1 MMVLVDQGQSE
12 EKEADGPVYGLDG
25 PLHGIPCHASSLF
38 SFSFS
43 F

>member
-12 EKEADGPVYGLDG
+12 EKGADGPIYGLDG
-25 PLHGIPCHASSLF
+25 PLHGILCHASSLF
-38 SFSFS
+38 FFSFS